1 MSLRNKLISLLI
13 SFCVNTFVYSQTYS
27 YKYTDP
33 CTQVSKT
40 ISVPL
45 NGSTKVSYYGNTE
58 NFTYYD
64 FVSGAFQTWSDNLFN
79 QFKNSSPCGEAIGT
93 PTVMN
98 IGQGQVLNTVG
109 IINSISNIAETI
121 GSATTGM
128 TESLVSSTTPSSIG
142 EGPSISSE
150 SGVSVGGS
158 TSVEGTGGSSV
169 SSGESGGTISGGSTP
184 SGGGSSTPRGGGSSS
199 EGASGGSTNISA
211 GGTNSVRGV
220 GSSGGG
226 GGKANKPGSK
236 EGGKPAIVASSDFV
250 GFSFKDSE
258 TPLGIKGTGGYT
270 SMRWDG
276 TCSSGILFDYTSAQ
290 AGPNITGFYAW
301 INPSNITIA
310 SGTVTFSLEGGG
322 SAYSTVAFG
331 QMKTFKKI
339 KKLKLIYLGTLSMGK
354 VFKEGFIG
362 TAIITG
368 GMYDLK
374 LHKRLDVKLTNLI
387 VYSPYVSYYNDV
399 LMKSPFVMLPSVGVN
414 VGVTKRFKVNINI
427 GGAWQVGQSALNNT
441 ITFGTRLLL

>member
-13 SFCVNTFVYSQTYS
+13 SFSVNTFVYSQTYS

-33 CTQVSKT
+33 CTRVDKT

-45 NGSTKVSYYGNTE
+45 NGTTKVSYYGNTE
-58 NFTYYD
+58 NFTYND
-64 FVSGAFQTWSDNLFN
+64 FVSGVFQTWSDNLFN

-128 TESLVSSTTPSSIG
+128 SESLVSSITPSSIG
-142 EGPSISSE
+142 EGPSVSTE
-150 SGVSVGGS
+150 SGASVGES
-158 TSVEGTGGSSV
+158 SSVGEAGGSSI
-169 SSGESGGTISGGSTP
+169 SSGETNSGSSTP
-184 SGGGSSTPRGGGSSS
+184 SGGGSSS
-199 EGASGGSTNISA
+199 EESSGGSTNISA
-211 GGTNSVRGV
+211 GGTNSVKGT
-220 GSSGGG
+220 GGASGG

-258 TPLGIKGTGGYT
+258 KPLGVKGTGGYT

-276 TCSSGILFDYTSAQ
+276 ACSSGILFDYTSAQ

-322 SAYSTVAFG
+322 SSYSTVAFG

-399 LMKSPFVMLPSVGVN
+399 LMKSPFVVLPSVGVN

-427 GGAWQVGQSALNNT
+427 GGAWQVGESALNNT

>member
-1 MSLRNKLISLLI
+1 MSLRNKLISLII
-13 SFCVNTFVYSQTYS
+13 SLYVNTFVYSQTYS
-27 YKYTDP
+27 YQYTDP
-33 CTQVSKT
+33 CTQLTKT
-40 ISVPL
+40 ISVPI
-45 NGSTKVSYYGNTE
+45 NGSTKVSYYGNTAD
-58 NFTYYD
+58 FTYND
-64 FVSGAFQTWSDNLFN
+64 FVSGVFQTWSDNLFS
-79 QFKNSSPCGEAIGT
+79 QFKNNSPCGSAIGT

-109 IINSISNIAETI
+109 IINSISNIAETV
-121 GSATTGM
+121 GSAT
-128 TESLVSSTTPSSIG
+128 SSMSANLASSIMPSSSSMG
-142 EGPSISSE
+142 EGPS
-150 SGVSVGGS
+150 VSVEAGGS
-158 TSVEGTGGSSV
+158 VGEAGGPP
-169 SSGESGGTISGGSTP
+169 ISG
-184 SGGGSSTPRGGGSSS
+184 GGGSSAS
-199 EGASGGSTNISA
+199 EGTTEGSTNISA
-211 GGTNSVRGV
+211 GGTNSVKGTG
-220 GSSGGG
+220 GSSGG

-258 TPLGIKGTGGYT
+258 KPLGVKGTGGYT

-322 SAYSTVAFG
+322 SSYSTVAFG

-399 LMKSPFVMLPSVGVN
+399 LMKSPFVVLPSVGVN
-414 VGVTKRFKVNINI
+414 VGITKKFKVNINI

-441 ITFGTRLLL
+441 ITLGTRLLL

>member
-1 MSLRNKLISLLI
+1 MYLKNKLLALLLLI
-13 SFCVNTFVYSQTYS
+13 NVNTFVYSQTYS
-27 YKYTDP
+27 YQYTDP
-33 CTQVSKT
+33 CTQLTKT
-40 ISVPL
+40 ISVPI
-45 NGSTKVSYYGNTE
+45 NGSTRVSYYGNSAD
-58 NFTYYD
+58 FTYND

-79 QFKNSSPCGEAIGT
+79 QFKNNSPCGAAIGT

-109 IINSISNIAETI
+109 IINSISNIAETV
-121 GSATTGM
+121 GSAT
-128 TESLVSSTTPSSIG
+128 SSMSANLASSIMPSSSSMG
-142 EGPSISSE
+142 EGPSVSTE
-150 SGVSVGGS
+150 SGGDLGGNIGGNLGGGGS
-158 TSVEGTGGSSV
+158 TSGGA
-169 SSGESGGTISGGSTP
+169 P
-184 SGGGSSTPRGGGSSS
+184 SGGSSS
-199 EGASGGSTNISA
+199 EEASGGSTNISA
-211 GGTNSVRGV
+211 GGTNSVKGS
-220 GSSGGG
+220 GNSSGGG
-226 GGKANKPGSK
+226 GKTNKPGSK

-258 TPLGIKGTGGYT
+258 KPLGVKGTGGYT

-290 AGPNITGFYAW
+290 AGPNVTGFYAW

-322 SAYSTVAFG
+322 SSYSTVAFG
-331 QMKTFKKI
+331 QMKTFKKV
-339 KKLKLIYLGTLSMGK
+339 KKLKLVYMGTLSMGK

-362 TAIITG
+362 TAVIVG

-374 LHKRLDVKLTNLI
+374 VHKRLDVKFTNLV

-399 LMKSPFVMLPSVGVN
+399 LMKSPFVVLPSVGIN
-414 VGVTKRFKVNINI
+414 LGITKRFKLNINV

-441 ITFGTRLLL
+441 ITLGTRLLLWELYLYYFLFVI

>member
-1 MSLRNKLISLLI
+1 VSLRNKLISLLI
-13 SFCVNTFVYSQTYS
+13 SFSVNTFVYSQTYS

-33 CTQVSKT
+33 CTRVDKS

-45 NGSTKVSYYGNTE
+45 NGTTKVSYYGNSE
-58 NFTYYD
+58 IFTYND
-64 FVSGAFQTWSDNLFN
+64 FVSGVFQTWSDNLFN

-128 TESLVSSTTPSSIG
+128 TESLVSSITPSSIG
-142 EGPSISSE
+142 DGPSVSTESGASVGEAGGSSISSE
-150 SGVSVGGS
+150 GTSNGS
-158 TSVEGTGGSSV
+158 
-169 SSGESGGTISGGSTP
+169 STP
-184 SGGGSSTPRGGGSSS
+184 SGGGSSS
-199 EGASGGSTNISA
+199 EESSGGSTNISA
-211 GGTNSVRGV
+211 GGTNSVKGTG
-220 GSSGGG
+220 GSSGS

-258 TPLGIKGTGGYT
+258 KPLGVKGTGGYT

-276 TCSSGILFDYTSAQ
+276 ACSSGILFDYTSAQ

-322 SAYSTVAFG
+322 SSYSTVAFG

-399 LMKSPFVMLPSVGVN
+399 LMKSPFVVLPSVGVN

-427 GGAWQVGQSALNNT
+427 GGAWQVGESALNNT

>member
-1 MSLRNKLISLLI
+1 MYLRNKLIALLLLLN
-13 SFCVNTFVYSQTYS
+13 VNTFVYSQTYS
-27 YKYTDP
+27 YQYTDP
-33 CTQVSKT
+33 CTQLSKT
-40 ISVPL
+40 ISVPI
-45 NGSTKVSYYGNTE
+45 NGSTRVSYYGNSE
-58 NFTYYD
+58 DFTYND
-64 FVSGAFQTWSDNLFN
+64 FMSGVFQTWSYNLFSK
-79 QFKNSSPCGEAIGT
+79 FKNNSPCGEAIGT

-109 IINSISNIAETI
+109 IINSISNIVESI

-128 TESLVSSTTPSSIG
+128 TESFTSSIIPSPGSMG
-142 EGPSISSE
+142 ESPSVSTE
-150 SGVSVGGS
+150 SGGSVGES
-158 TSVEGTGGSSV
+158 TSVGGTGGSPV
-169 SSGESGGTISGGSTP
+169 SSGGVGEIGR
-184 SGGGSSTPRGGGSSS
+184 GSSAPSGGSSS
-199 EGASGGSTNISA
+199 SQESSGGSTNISA

-220 GSSGGG
+220 GNSSGG

-258 TPLGIKGTGGYT
+258 KPLGVKGTGGYT
-270 SMRWDG
+270 AMRWDG
-276 TCSSGILFDYTSAQ
+276 ACSSGILFDYTSAQ

-301 INPSNITIA
+301 INPSNITMA

-322 SAYSTVAFG
+322 SSYSTVAFG

>member
-13 SFCVNTFVYSQTYS
+13 SFYVNNFVYSQTYS
-27 YKYTDP
+27 YQYTDP
-33 CTQVSKT
+33 CTQISKT
-40 ISVPL
+40 ISVPI
-45 NGSTKVSYYGNTE
+45 NGSTTVSYYGNTA
-58 NFTYYD
+58 NFTYND
-64 FVSGAFQTWSDNLFN
+64 FISGAFQTWSDNLFN
-79 QFKNSSPCGEAIGT
+79 QFKNNSPCGQAIGT
-93 PTVMN
+93 PTVIN

-109 IINSISNIAETI
+109 IINSISSIAETV
-121 GSATTGM
+121 GSATSSM
-128 TESLVSSTTPSSIG
+128 SANLVSSIMPSSGSMGDGPSVSVEAGGSVG
-142 EGPSISSE
+142 EAGGPSI
-150 SGVSVGGS
+150 
-158 TSVEGTGGSSV
+158 
-169 SSGESGGTISGGSTP
+169 
-184 SGGGSSTPRGGGSSS
+184 SGGGSSTS
-199 EGASGGSTNISA
+199 EGTTEGSTNITA
-211 GGTNSVRGV
+211 GGTNSVKGT
-220 GSSGGG
+220 GGASSGGT
-226 GGKANKPGSK
+226 KANKPGSK

-250 GFSFKDSE
+250 GFSFKDSDK
-258 TPLGIKGTGGYT
+258 PLGVKGTGGYT

-276 TCSSGILFDYTSAQ
+276 SCSSGVLFDYTSAQ

-322 SAYSTVAFG
+322 SSYSTVAFG

-368 GMYDLK
+368 GMYDVK

-399 LMKSPFVMLPSVGVN
+399 VMKSPFVMLPSIGVN
-414 VGVTKRFKVNINI
+414 VGVTKRFKLNINI
-427 GGAWQVGQSALNNT
+427 GGAWQIGQSALNNT
-441 ITFGTRLLL
+441 ITLGTRLLL

>member
-13 SFCVNTFVYSQTYS
+13 SFSVNTFVYSQTYS

-33 CTQVSKT
+33 CTRVDKT

-45 NGSTKVSYYGNTE
+45 NGTTKVSYYGNSE
-58 NFTYYD
+58 IFTYND
-64 FVSGAFQTWSDNLFN
+64 FVSGVFQTWSDNLFN

-128 TESLVSSTTPSSIG
+128 SESLVSSITPSSIG
-142 EGPSISSE
+142 DGPSVSIESGGSVGEGPSVSAE
-150 SGVSVGGS
+150 S
-158 TSVEGTGGSSV
+158 GGSSI
-169 SSGESGGTISGGSTP
+169 SSGGSEGTSNGSSTP
-184 SGGGSSTPRGGGSSS
+184 SGGGSSS
-199 EGASGGSTNISA
+199 EESSGGSTNISA
-211 GGTNSVRGV
+211 GGTNSVKGTG
-220 GSSGGG
+220 GSSGS

-258 TPLGIKGTGGYT
+258 KPLGVKGTGGYT

-322 SAYSTVAFG
+322 SSYSTVAFG

-399 LMKSPFVMLPSVGVN
+399 LMKSPFVVLPSVGVN

>member
-1 MSLRNKLISLLI
+1 VYLKNKLLALLLLI
-13 SFCVNTFVYSQTYS
+13 NVNTFVYSQTYS
-27 YKYTDP
+27 YQYTDP
-33 CTQVSKT
+33 CTQLTKT
-40 ISVPL
+40 ISVPI
-45 NGSTKVSYYGNTE
+45 NGSTRVSYYGNSAD
-58 NFTYYD
+58 FTYND

-79 QFKNSSPCGEAIGT
+79 QFKNNSPCGAAIGT

-109 IINSISNIAETI
+109 IINSISNIAETV
-121 GSATTGM
+121 GSAT
-128 TESLVSSTTPSSIG
+128 SSMSANLASSIMPSSSSMG
-142 EGPSISSE
+142 EGPSVSTE
-150 SGVSVGGS
+150 SGGDFGGDIGGNLGGGGS
-158 TSVEGTGGSSV
+158 TSGGA
-169 SSGESGGTISGGSTP
+169 P
-184 SGGGSSTPRGGGSSS
+184 SGGSSS
-199 EGASGGSTNISA
+199 EEASGGSTNISA
-211 GGTNSVRGV
+211 GGTNSVK
-220 GSSGGG
+220 GSGNSSGG

-258 TPLGIKGTGGYT
+258 KPLGVKGTGGYT

-290 AGPNITGFYAW
+290 AGPNVTGFYAW

-322 SAYSTVAFG
+322 SSYSTVAFG
-331 QMKTFKKI
+331 QMKTFKKV
-339 KKLKLIYLGTLSMGK
+339 KKLKLVYMGTLSMGK

-362 TAIITG
+362 TAVIVG

-374 LHKRLDVKLTNLI
+374 VHKRLDVKFTNLI

-399 LMKSPFVMLPSVGVN
+399 LMKSPFVVLPSVGIN
-414 VGVTKRFKVNINI
+414 LGITKRFKLNINV

-441 ITFGTRLLL
+441 ITLGTRLLL

>member
-33 CTQVSKT
+33 CTQVNKT

-45 NGSTKVSYYGNTE
+45 NGTTKVSYYGNSE
-58 NFTYYD
+58 NFTYND
-64 FVSGAFQTWSDNLFN
+64 FVSGVFQTWSDNLFN

-128 TESLVSSTTPSSIG
+128 SESLVSSIPPSSIG
-142 EGPSISSE
+142 DGPTVSTESGASVGEAGGSSISSGE
-150 SGVSVGGS
+150 TNS
-158 TSVEGTGGSSV
+158 GSSA
-169 SSGESGGTISGGSTP
+169 P
-184 SGGGSSTPRGGGSSS
+184 SEGGSSS
-199 EGASGGSTNISA
+199 EEASGGSTNISA
-211 GGTNSVRGV
+211 GGTNSVRGAGA
-220 GSSGGG
+220 GSGG

-258 TPLGIKGTGGYT
+258 KPLGVKGTGGYT

-276 TCSSGILFDYTSAQ
+276 ACSSGILFDYTSAQ

-322 SAYSTVAFG
+322 SSYSTVAFG

-399 LMKSPFVMLPSVGVN
+399 LMKSPFVVLPSVGVN

-427 GGAWQVGQSALNNT
+427 GGAWQVGESALNNT

>member
-1 MSLRNKLISLLI
+1 VYLRNKLIALLLLLN
-13 SFCVNTFVYSQTYS
+13 VNTFVYSQTYS
-27 YKYTDP
+27 YQYTDP
-33 CTQVSKT
+33 CTQLSKT
-40 ISVPL
+40 ISVPI
-45 NGSTKVSYYGNTE
+45 NGSTRVSYYGNSE
-58 NFTYYD
+58 DFTYND
-64 FVSGAFQTWSDNLFN
+64 FMSGVFQTWSYNLFSK
-79 QFKNSSPCGEAIGT
+79 FKNSSPCGEAIGT

-109 IINSISNIAETI
+109 IINSISNIAETV
-121 GSATTGM
+121 GSAT
-128 TESLVSSTTPSSIG
+128 SSMSANIASSIMPSSSSMG
-142 EGPSISSE
+142 EGPSVSTE
-150 SGVSVGGS
+150 SGGNLGGVGS
-158 TSVEGTGGSSV
+158 TS
-169 SSGESGGTISGGSTP
+169 SGAP
-184 SGGGSSTPRGGGSSS
+184 SGGSSS
-199 EGASGGSTNISA
+199 EEASGGSTNISA
-211 GGTNSVRGV
+211 GGTNSVRGAG
-220 GSSGGG
+220 GSSGG

-258 TPLGIKGTGGYT
+258 KPLGVKGTGGYT
-270 SMRWDG
+270 AMRWDG
-276 TCSSGILFDYTSAQ
+276 ACSSGILFDYTSAQ

-322 SAYSTVAFG
+322 SSYSTVAFG

>member
-1 MSLRNKLISLLI
+1 MYLKNKLLALLLLI
-13 SFCVNTFVYSQTYS
+13 NVNTFVYSQTYS
-27 YKYTDP
+27 YQYTDP
-33 CTQVSKT
+33 CTQLTKT
-40 ISVPL
+40 ISVPI
-45 NGSTKVSYYGNTE
+45 NGSTRVSYYGNSAD
-58 NFTYYD
+58 FTYND

-79 QFKNSSPCGEAIGT
+79 QFKNNSPCGAAIGT

-109 IINSISNIAETI
+109 IINSISNIAETV
-121 GSATTGM
+121 GSAT
-128 TESLVSSTTPSSIG
+128 SSMSANLASSIMPSSSSMG
-142 EGPSISSE
+142 EGPSVSTE
-150 SGVSVGGS
+150 SGSDLGGDIGGNLGGGGS
-158 TSVEGTGGSSV
+158 TSGGA
-169 SSGESGGTISGGSTP
+169 P
-184 SGGGSSTPRGGGSSS
+184 SGGSSS
-199 EGASGGSTNISA
+199 EEASGGSTNISA
-211 GGTNSVRGV
+211 GGTNSVK
-220 GSSGGG
+220 GSGNSSGG

-258 TPLGIKGTGGYT
+258 KPLGVKGTGGYT

-290 AGPNITGFYAW
+290 AGPNVTGFYAW

-322 SAYSTVAFG
+322 SSYSTVAFG

-339 KKLKLIYLGTLSMGK
+339 KKLKLVYMGTLSMGK

-362 TAIITG
+362 TAVIVG

-374 LHKRLDVKLTNLI
+374 VHKRLDVKFTNLV

-399 LMKSPFVMLPSVGVN
+399 LMKSPFVVLPSVGIN
-414 VGVTKRFKVNINI
+414 LGITKRFKLNINV

-441 ITFGTRLLL
+441 ITLGTRLLL

>member
-1 MSLRNKLISLLI
+1 VYLRNKLIALLLLLN
-13 SFCVNTFVYSQTYS
+13 VNNFVYTQTYS
-27 YKYTDP
+27 YQYTDP
-33 CTQVSKT
+33 CTQLSKT
-40 ISVPL
+40 INVPI
-45 NGSTKVSYYGNTE
+45 NGSTRVSYYGNSAD
-58 NFTYYD
+58 FTYND
-64 FVSGAFQTWSDNLFN
+64 FMSGVFQTWSENLFN
-79 QFKNSSPCGEAIGT
+79 QFKNNSPCGSAIGT

-109 IINSISNIAETI
+109 IINSISNIAETV
-121 GSATTGM
+121 GSATTGL
-128 TESLVSSTTPSSIG
+128 TESFTSSIMPSSGSMG
-142 EGPSISSE
+142 ESPSVGEAGGPS
-150 SGVSVGGS
+150 V
-158 TSVEGTGGSSV
+158 
-169 SSGESGGTISGGSTP
+169 SGGSNET
-184 SGGGSSTPRGGGSSS
+184 SGSSSAPSGGSSS
-199 EGASGGSTNISA
+199 EESSGGSTNISA
-211 GGTNSVRGV
+211 GGTNSVRGA
-220 GSSGGG
+220 GGASGG

-258 TPLGIKGTGGYT
+258 KPVGIKGTGGYT

-276 TCSSGILFDYTSAQ
+276 ACSSGVLFDYTSAQ

-339 KKLKLIYLGTLSMGK
+339 KKLKLIYMGTLSMGK

-374 LHKRLDVKLTNLI
+374 LHKRLDVKFTNLI

-414 VGVTKRFKVNINI
+414 VGVTKRFKLNINV

-441 ITFGTRLLL
+441 ITLGTRLLL

>member
-1 MSLRNKLISLLI
+1 VYLKNKLLALLLLI
-13 SFCVNTFVYSQTYS
+13 NVNTFVYSQTYS
-27 YKYTDP
+27 YQYTDP
-33 CTQVSKT
+33 CTQLTKT
-40 ISVPL
+40 ISVPI
-45 NGSTKVSYYGNTE
+45 NGSTRVSYYGNSAD
-58 NFTYYD
+58 FTYND

-79 QFKNSSPCGEAIGT
+79 QFKNNSPCGAAIGT

-109 IINSISNIAETI
+109 IINSISNIAETV
-121 GSATTGM
+121 GSAT
-128 TESLVSSTTPSSIG
+128 SSMSANLASSIMPSSSSMG
-142 EGPSISSE
+142 EGPSVSVE
-150 SGVSVGGS
+150 SGSDLGGDIGGNLGGGGS
-158 TSVEGTGGSSV
+158 TSGGA
-169 SSGESGGTISGGSTP
+169 P
-184 SGGGSSTPRGGGSSS
+184 SGGSSS
-199 EGASGGSTNISA
+199 EEASGGSTNISA
-211 GGTNSVRGV
+211 GGTNSVKGS
-220 GSSGGG
+220 GNSSGGG
-226 GGKANKPGSK
+226 GKSNKPGSK

-258 TPLGIKGTGGYT
+258 KPLGVKGTGGYT

-290 AGPNITGFYAW
+290 AGPNVTGFYAW

-322 SAYSTVAFG
+322 SSYSTVAFG
-331 QMKTFKKI
+331 QMKTFKKV
-339 KKLKLIYLGTLSMGK
+339 KKLKLVYMGTLSMGK

-362 TAIITG
+362 TAVIVG

-374 LHKRLDVKLTNLI
+374 VHKRLDVKFTNLV

-399 LMKSPFVMLPSVGVN
+399 LMKSPFVVLPSVGIN
-414 VGVTKRFKVNINI
+414 LGITKRFKLNINV

-441 ITFGTRLLL
+441 ITLGTRLLL

>member
-1 MSLRNKLISLLI
+1 VSLRNKLIALLLLLN
-13 SFCVNTFVYSQTYS
+13 VNTFVYSQTYS
-27 YKYTDP
+27 YQYTDP
-33 CTQVSKT
+33 CTQVAKT
-40 ISVPL
+40 ISVPI

-79 QFKNSSPCGEAIGT
+79 KFKNSSPCGEAIGT

-109 IINSISNIAETI
+109 IINSISNIAETV
-121 GSATTGM
+121 GSAT
-128 TESLVSSTTPSSIG
+128 SSMSANIASSIMPSSSSMG
-142 EGPSISSE
+142 EGPSVSTE
-150 SGVSVGGS
+150 SGGNLGGVGS
-158 TSVEGTGGSSV
+158 TS
-169 SSGESGGTISGGSTP
+169 SGAP
-184 SGGGSSTPRGGGSSS
+184 SGGSSS
-199 EGASGGSTNISA
+199 EEASGGSTNISA
-211 GGTNSVRGV
+211 GGTNSVRGAG
-220 GSSGGG
+220 GSSGG

-258 TPLGIKGTGGYT
+258 KPLGVKGTGGYT

-276 TCSSGILFDYTSAQ
+276 ACSSGILFDYTSAQ

-374 LHKRLDVKLTNLI
+374 LHKRLDVKFTNLI

>member
-1 MSLRNKLISLLI
+1 MYLKNKLLALLLLI
-13 SFCVNTFVYSQTYS
+13 NVNTFVYSQTYS
-27 YKYTDP
+27 YQYTDP
-33 CTQVSKT
+33 CTQLTKT
-40 ISVPL
+40 ISVPI
-45 NGSTKVSYYGNTE
+45 NGSTRVSYYGNSAD
-58 NFTYYD
+58 FTYND
-64 FVSGAFQTWSDNLFN
+64 FMSGVFQTWSDNLFN
-79 QFKNSSPCGEAIGT
+79 QFKNNSPCGAAIGT

-109 IINSISNIAETI
+109 IINSISNIAETV
-121 GSATTGM
+121 GSAT
-128 TESLVSSTTPSSIG
+128 SSMSANLASSIMPSSSSMG
-142 EGPSISSE
+142 EGPSVSTE
-150 SGVSVGGS
+150 SGSDLGGDIGGNLGGGGS
-158 TSVEGTGGSSV
+158 TSGGA
-169 SSGESGGTISGGSTP
+169 P
-184 SGGGSSTPRGGGSSS
+184 SGGSSS
-199 EGASGGSTNISA
+199 EEASGGSTNISA
-211 GGTNSVRGV
+211 GGTNSVK
-220 GSSGGG
+220 GSGNSSGG

-258 TPLGIKGTGGYT
+258 KPLGVKGTGGYT

-290 AGPNITGFYAW
+290 AGPNVTGFYAW

-322 SAYSTVAFG
+322 SSYSTVAFG
-331 QMKTFKKI
+331 QMKTFKKV
-339 KKLKLIYLGTLSMGK
+339 KKLKLVYMGTLSMGK

-362 TAIITG
+362 TAVIVG

-374 LHKRLDVKLTNLI
+374 VHKRLDVKFTNLV

-399 LMKSPFVMLPSVGVN
+399 LMKSPFVVLPSVGIN
-414 VGVTKRFKVNINI
+414 LGITKRFKLNINV

-441 ITFGTRLLL
+441 ITLGTRLLL

>member
-1 MSLRNKLISLLI
+1 VSLINKLIALLLLLN
-13 SFCVNTFVYSQTYS
+13 VNTFVYSQTYS
-27 YKYTDP
+27 YQYTDP
-33 CTQVSKT
+33 CTQVAKT
-40 ISVPL
+40 ISVPI

-79 QFKNSSPCGEAIGT
+79 KFKNSSPCGEAIGT

-109 IINSISNIAETI
+109 IINSISNIAETV
-121 GSATTGM
+121 GSAT
-128 TESLVSSTTPSSIG
+128 SSMSANIASSIMPSSSSMG
-142 EGPSISSE
+142 EGPSVSTE
-150 SGVSVGGS
+150 SGGNLGGVGS
-158 TSVEGTGGSSV
+158 TS
-169 SSGESGGTISGGSTP
+169 SGAP
-184 SGGGSSTPRGGGSSS
+184 SGGSSS
-199 EGASGGSTNISA
+199 EEASGGSTNISA
-211 GGTNSVRGV
+211 GGTNSVRGAG
-220 GSSGGG
+220 GSSGG

-258 TPLGIKGTGGYT
+258 KPLGVKGTGGYT

-276 TCSSGILFDYTSAQ
+276 ACSSGILFDYTSAQ

-374 LHKRLDVKLTNLI
+374 LHKRLDVKFTNLI

>member
-1 MSLRNKLISLLI
+1 VYLKNKLLALLLLI
-13 SFCVNTFVYSQTYS
+13 T
-27 YKYTDP
+27 
-33 CTQVSKT
+33 KT
-40 ISVPL
+40 ISVPI
-45 NGSTKVSYYGNTE
+45 NGSTRVSYYGNSAD
-58 NFTYYD
+58 FTYND

-79 QFKNSSPCGEAIGT
+79 QFKNNSPCGAAIGT

-109 IINSISNIAETI
+109 IINSISNIAETV
-121 GSATTGM
+121 GSAT
-128 TESLVSSTTPSSIG
+128 SSMSANLASSIMPSSSSMG
-142 EGPSISSE
+142 EGPSVSTE
-150 SGVSVGGS
+150 SGGDFGGDIGGNLGGGGS
-158 TSVEGTGGSSV
+158 TSGGA
-169 SSGESGGTISGGSTP
+169 P
-184 SGGGSSTPRGGGSSS
+184 SGGSSS
-199 EGASGGSTNISA
+199 EEASGGSTNISA
-211 GGTNSVRGV
+211 GGTNSVK
-220 GSSGGG
+220 GSGNSSGG

-258 TPLGIKGTGGYT
+258 KPLGVKGTGGYT

-290 AGPNITGFYAW
+290 AGPNVTGFYAW

-322 SAYSTVAFG
+322 SSYSTVAFG
-331 QMKTFKKI
+331 QMKTFKKV
-339 KKLKLIYLGTLSMGK
+339 KKLKLVYMGTLSMGK

-362 TAIITG
+362 TAVIVG

-374 LHKRLDVKLTNLI
+374 VHKRLDVKFTNLI

-399 LMKSPFVMLPSVGVN
+399 LMKSPFVVLPSVGIN
-414 VGVTKRFKVNINI
+414 LGITKRFKLNINV

-441 ITFGTRLLL
+441 ITLGTRLLL

>member
-1 MSLRNKLISLLI
+1 MSLRNKLIALLLLLN
-13 SFCVNTFVYSQTYS
+13 VNTFVYSQTYS
-27 YKYTDP
+27 YQYTDP
-33 CTQVSKT
+33 CTQVAKT
-40 ISVPL
+40 ISVPI

-79 QFKNSSPCGEAIGT
+79 KFKNSSPCGEAIGT

-109 IINSISNIAETI
+109 IINSISNIAETV
-121 GSATTGM
+121 GSAT
-128 TESLVSSTTPSSIG
+128 SSMSANIASSIMPSSSSMG
-142 EGPSISSE
+142 EGPSVSTE
-150 SGVSVGGS
+150 SGGNLGGVGS
-158 TSVEGTGGSSV
+158 TSGGA
-169 SSGESGGTISGGSTP
+169 P
-184 SGGGSSTPRGGGSSS
+184 SGGSSS
-199 EGASGGSTNISA
+199 EEASGGSTNISA
-211 GGTNSVRGV
+211 GGTNSVRGAG

-226 GGKANKPGSK
+226 GKSNKPGSK

-258 TPLGIKGTGGYT
+258 KPLGVKGTGGYT

-276 TCSSGILFDYTSAQ
+276 ACSSGILFDYTSAQ

-322 SAYSTVAFG
+322 SSYSTVAFG

>member
-13 SFCVNTFVYSQTYS
+13 SLYVNTFVYSQTYS
-27 YKYTDP
+27 YQYTDP
-33 CTQVSKT
+33 CTQLTKT
-40 ISVPL
+40 ISVPI
-45 NGSTKVSYYGNTE
+45 NGSTKVSYYGNTAD
-58 NFTYYD
+58 FTYND
-64 FVSGAFQTWSDNLFN
+64 FVSGVFQTWSDNLFN
-79 QFKNSSPCGEAIGT
+79 QFKNNSPCGSAIGT

-109 IINSISNIAETI
+109 IINSISNIAETV
-121 GSATTGM
+121 GSAT
-128 TESLVSSTTPSSIG
+128 SSMSANLASSIMPSSIG
-142 EGPSISSE
+142 DGPSISVDPGS
-150 SGVSVGGS
+150 SVGDVN
-158 TSVEGTGGSSV
+158 TPSVNSGGSSA
-169 SSGESGGTISGGSTP
+169 
-184 SGGGSSTPRGGGSSS
+184 S
-199 EGASGGSTNISA
+199 EGTTEGSTNISA
-211 GGTNSVRGV
+211 GGTNSVKGSG
-220 GSSGGG
+220 GSSSG

-258 TPLGIKGTGGYT
+258 KPLGVKGTGGYT

-276 TCSSGILFDYTSAQ
+276 TCSSGVLFDYTSAQ

-322 SAYSTVAFG
+322 SSYSTVAFG

-374 LHKRLDVKLTNLI
+374 LHKRLDIKFTNLV

-399 LMKSPFVMLPSVGVN
+399 LMKSPFVVLPSIGTN
-414 VGVTKRFKVNINI
+414 VGITKKFKVNINI

-441 ITFGTRLLL
+441 ITLGTRLLL

>member
-13 SFCVNTFVYSQTYS
+13 SLYVNTFVYSQTYS
-27 YKYTDP
+27 YQYTDP
-33 CTQVSKT
+33 CTQLTKT
-40 ISVPL
+40 ISVPI
-45 NGSTKVSYYGNTE
+45 NGSTTVSYYGNTAD
-58 NFTYYD
+58 FTYND
-64 FVSGAFQTWSDNLFN
+64 FVSGVFQTWSDNLFN
-79 QFKNSSPCGEAIGT
+79 QFKNNSPCGSAIGT

-109 IINSISNIAETI
+109 IINSISNIAETV
-121 GSATTGM
+121 GSAT
-128 TESLVSSTTPSSIG
+128 SSMSANLASSIMPSSG
-142 EGPSISSE
+142 SMGDGPSVSVEAGGPSIS
-150 SGVSVGGS
+150 G
-158 TSVEGTGGSSV
+158 
-169 SSGESGGTISGGSTP
+169 
-184 SGGGSSTPRGGGSSS
+184 SGGGSSAS
-199 EGASGGSTNISA
+199 EGTTEGSTNISA
-211 GGTNSVRGV
+211 GGTNSVKGSG
-220 GSSGGG
+220 GSSGG

-258 TPLGIKGTGGYT
+258 KPLGVKGTGGYT

-322 SAYSTVAFG
+322 SSYSTVAFG

-374 LHKRLDVKLTNLI
+374 LHKRLDIKFTNLV

-399 LMKSPFVMLPSVGVN
+399 LMKSPFVVLPSIGTN
-414 VGVTKRFKVNINI
+414 VGITKKFKVNINI

-441 ITFGTRLLL
+441 ITLGTRLLL

>member
-13 SFCVNTFVYSQTYS
+13 SLYVNTFVYSQTYS
-27 YKYTDP
+27 YQYTDP
-33 CTQVSKT
+33 CTQLTKT
-40 ISVPL
+40 ISVPI
-45 NGSTKVSYYGNTE
+45 NGSTKVSYYGNTAD
-58 NFTYYD
+58 FTYND
-64 FVSGAFQTWSDNLFN
+64 FVSGVFQTWSDNLFN
-79 QFKNSSPCGEAIGT
+79 QFKNNSPCGSAIGT

-109 IINSISNIAETI
+109 IINSISNIAETV
-121 GSATTGM
+121 GSAT
-128 TESLVSSTTPSSIG
+128 SSMSANLASSIMPSSGSMGDGPSVSVEAGGSVG
-142 EGPSISSE
+142 EAGGPSISG
-150 SGVSVGGS
+150 SG
-158 TSVEGTGGSSV
+158 
-169 SSGESGGTISGGSTP
+169 
-184 SGGGSSTPRGGGSSS
+184 GGGSSAS
-199 EGASGGSTNISA
+199 EGTTEGSTNISA
-211 GGTNSVRGV
+211 GGTNSVKGSG
-220 GSSGGG
+220 GSSSG

-258 TPLGIKGTGGYT
+258 KPLGVKGTGGYT

-276 TCSSGILFDYTSAQ
+276 TCSSGVLFDYTSAQ

-322 SAYSTVAFG
+322 SSYSTVAFG

-374 LHKRLDVKLTNLI
+374 LHKRLDIKFTNLV

-399 LMKSPFVMLPSVGVN
+399 LMKSPFVVLPSVGIN
-414 VGVTKRFKVNINI
+414 LGITKRFKLNINV

-441 ITFGTRLLL
+441 ITLGTRLLL

>member
-1 MSLRNKLISLLI
+1 
-13 SFCVNTFVYSQTYS
+13 
-27 YKYTDP
+27 
-33 CTQVSKT
+33 
-40 ISVPL
+40 
-45 NGSTKVSYYGNTE
+45 
-58 NFTYYD
+58 
-64 FVSGAFQTWSDNLFN
+64 
-79 QFKNSSPCGEAIGT
+79 
-93 PTVMN
+93 
-98 IGQGQVLNTVG
+98 
-109 IINSISNIAETI
+109 
-121 GSATTGM
+121 
-128 TESLVSSTTPSSIG
+128 
-142 EGPSISSE
+142 
-150 SGVSVGGS
+150 
-158 TSVEGTGGSSV
+158 
-169 SSGESGGTISGGSTP
+169 
-184 SGGGSSTPRGGGSSS
+184 
-199 EGASGGSTNISA
+199 
-211 GGTNSVRGV
+211 VRGAGA
-220 GSSGGG
+220 GSGG

-258 TPLGIKGTGGYT
+258 KPLGVKGTGGYT

-276 TCSSGILFDYTSAQ
+276 ACSSGILFDYTSAQ

-322 SAYSTVAFG
+322 SSYSTVAFG

-399 LMKSPFVMLPSVGVN
+399 LMKSPFVVLPSVGVN

-427 GGAWQVGQSALNNT
+427 GGAWQVGESALNNT

>member
-1 MSLRNKLISLLI
+1 MSLRNKLISLII
-13 SFCVNTFVYSQTYS
+13 SLYVNTFVYSQTYS
-27 YKYTDP
+27 YQYTDP
-33 CTQVSKT
+33 CTQLTKT
-40 ISVPL
+40 ISVPI
-45 NGSTKVSYYGNTE
+45 NGSTKVSYYGNTAD
-58 NFTYYD
+58 FTYND
-64 FVSGAFQTWSDNLFN
+64 FVSGVFQTWSDNLFS
-79 QFKNSSPCGEAIGT
+79 QFKNNSPCGSAIGT

-109 IINSISNIAETI
+109 IINSISNIAETV
-121 GSATTGM
+121 GSAT
-128 TESLVSSTTPSSIG
+128 SSMSANLASSIMPSSSSMG
-142 EGPSISSE
+142 EGPS
-150 SGVSVGGS
+150 VSVEAGGS
-158 TSVEGTGGSSV
+158 VGEAGGPS
-169 SSGESGGTISGGSTP
+169 ISG
-184 SGGGSSTPRGGGSSS
+184 GGGSSAS
-199 EGASGGSTNISA
+199 EGTTEGSTNISA
-211 GGTNSVRGV
+211 GGTNSVKGTG
-220 GSSGGG
+220 GSSGG

-258 TPLGIKGTGGYT
+258 KPLGVKGTGGYT

-322 SAYSTVAFG
+322 SSYSTVAFG

-399 LMKSPFVMLPSVGVN
+399 LMKSPFVVLPSVGVN
-414 VGVTKRFKVNINI
+414 VGITKKFKVNINI

-441 ITFGTRLLL
+441 ITLGTRLLL

>member
-1 MSLRNKLISLLI
+1 VYLKNKLLALLLLI
-13 SFCVNTFVYSQTYS
+13 NVNTFVYSQTYS
-27 YKYTDP
+27 YQYTDP
-33 CTQVSKT
+33 CTQLTKT
-40 ISVPL
+40 ISVPI
-45 NGSTKVSYYGNTE
+45 NGSTRVSYYGNSAD
-58 NFTYYD
+58 FTYND

-79 QFKNSSPCGEAIGT
+79 QFKNNSPCGAAIGT

-109 IINSISNIAETI
+109 IINSISNIAETV
-121 GSATTGM
+121 GSAT
-128 TESLVSSTTPSSIG
+128 SSMSANLASSIMPSSSSMG
-142 EGPSISSE
+142 EGPSVSTE
-150 SGVSVGGS
+150 SGGDLGGNIGGNLGGGGS
-158 TSVEGTGGSSV
+158 TSGGA
-169 SSGESGGTISGGSTP
+169 P
-184 SGGGSSTPRGGGSSS
+184 SGGSSS
-199 EGASGGSTNISA
+199 EEASGGSTNISA
-211 GGTNSVRGV
+211 GGTNSVKGS
-220 GSSGGG
+220 GNSSGGG
-226 GGKANKPGSK
+226 GKTNKPGSK

-258 TPLGIKGTGGYT
+258 KPLGVKGTGGYT

-290 AGPNITGFYAW
+290 AGPNVTGFYAW

-322 SAYSTVAFG
+322 SSYSTVAFG
-331 QMKTFKKI
+331 QMKTFKKV
-339 KKLKLIYLGTLSMGK
+339 KKLKLVYMGTLSMGK

-362 TAIITG
+362 TAVIVG

-374 LHKRLDVKLTNLI
+374 VHKRLDVKFTNLV

-399 LMKSPFVMLPSVGVN
+399 LMKSPFVVLPSVGIN
-414 VGVTKRFKVNINI
+414 LGITKRFKLNINV

-441 ITFGTRLLL
+441 ITLGTRLLL

>member
-33 CTQVSKT
+33 CTQVDKT

-45 NGSTKVSYYGNTE
+45 NGTTKVSYYGNSE
-58 NFTYYD
+58 IFTYND
-64 FVSGAFQTWSDNLFN
+64 FVSGVFQTWSDNLFN
-79 QFKNSSPCGEAIGT
+79 KFKNSSPCGEAIGT

-109 IINSISNIAETI
+109 IINSISNIAETV
-121 GSATTGM
+121 GSATTGL
-128 TESLVSSTTPSSIG
+128 TESFTSSIMPSSGSMG
-142 EGPSISSE
+142 ESPSVGEAGGPS
-150 SGVSVGGS
+150 V
-158 TSVEGTGGSSV
+158 
-169 SSGESGGTISGGSTP
+169 SGGSNET
-184 SGGGSSTPRGGGSSS
+184 SGSSSAPSGGSSS
-199 EGASGGSTNISA
+199 EESSGGSTNISA
-211 GGTNSVRGV
+211 GGTNSVRGA
-220 GSSGGG
+220 GGASGG

-258 TPLGIKGTGGYT
+258 KSVGVKGTGGYT

-276 TCSSGILFDYTSAQ
+276 ACSSGVLFDYTSAQ

-339 KKLKLIYLGTLSMGK
+339 KKLKLIYMGTLSMGK

-374 LHKRLDVKLTNLI
+374 LHKRLDVKFTNLI

-414 VGVTKRFKVNINI
+414 VGVTKRFKLNINV

-441 ITFGTRLLL
+441 ITLGTRLLL

>member
-1 MSLRNKLISLLI
+1 VSLRNKLIALLLLLN
-13 SFCVNTFVYSQTYS
+13 VNTFVYSQTYS
-27 YKYTDP
+27 YQYTDP
-33 CTQVSKT
+33 CTQVAKT
-40 ISVPL
+40 ISVPI

-58 NFTYYD
+58 DFTYYD

-79 QFKNSSPCGEAIGT
+79 KFKNSSPCGEAIGT

-109 IINSISNIAETI
+109 IINSISNIAETV
-121 GSATTGM
+121 GSAT
-128 TESLVSSTTPSSIG
+128 SSMSANIASSIMPSSSSMG
-142 EGPSISSE
+142 EGPSVSTE
-150 SGVSVGGS
+150 SGGNLGGVGS
-158 TSVEGTGGSSV
+158 TS
-169 SSGESGGTISGGSTP
+169 SGAP
-184 SGGGSSTPRGGGSSS
+184 SGGSSS
-199 EGASGGSTNISA
+199 EEASGGSTNISA
-211 GGTNSVRGV
+211 GGTNSVRGAG
-220 GSSGGG
+220 GSSGG

-258 TPLGIKGTGGYT
+258 KPLGVKGTGGYT

-276 TCSSGILFDYTSAQ
+276 ACSSGILFDYTSAQ

>member
-1 MSLRNKLISLLI
+1 MYLKNKLLALLLLI
-13 SFCVNTFVYSQTYS
+13 NVNTFVYSQTYS
-27 YKYTDP
+27 YQYTDP
-33 CTQVSKT
+33 CTQLTKT
-40 ISVPL
+40 ISVPI
-45 NGSTKVSYYGNTE
+45 NGSTRVSYYGNSAD
-58 NFTYYD
+58 FTYND

-79 QFKNSSPCGEAIGT
+79 QFKNNSPCGAAIGT

-109 IINSISNIAETI
+109 IINSISNIAETV
-121 GSATTGM
+121 GSAT
-128 TESLVSSTTPSSIG
+128 SSMSANLASSIMPSSSSMG
-142 EGPSISSE
+142 EGPSVSTE
-150 SGVSVGGS
+150 SGGDLGGDIGGNLGGGGS
-158 TSVEGTGGSSV
+158 TSGGA
-169 SSGESGGTISGGSTP
+169 P
-184 SGGGSSTPRGGGSSS
+184 SGGSSS
-199 EGASGGSTNISA
+199 EEASGGSTNISA
-211 GGTNSVRGV
+211 GGTNSVK
-220 GSSGGG
+220 GSGNSSGG

-258 TPLGIKGTGGYT
+258 KPLGVKGTGGYT

-290 AGPNITGFYAW
+290 AGPNVTGFYAW

-322 SAYSTVAFG
+322 SSYSTVAFG
-331 QMKTFKKI
+331 QMKTFKKV
-339 KKLKLIYLGTLSMGK
+339 KKLKLVYMGTLSMGK

-362 TAIITG
+362 TAVIVG

-374 LHKRLDVKLTNLI
+374 VHKRLDVKFTNLV

-399 LMKSPFVMLPSVGVN
+399 LMKSPFVVLPSVGIN
-414 VGVTKRFKVNINI
+414 LGITKRFKLNINV

-441 ITFGTRLLL
+441 ITLGTRLLL

>member
-1 MSLRNKLISLLI
+1 VSLRNKLIALLLLLN
-13 SFCVNTFVYSQTYS
+13 VNTFVYSQTYS
-27 YKYTDP
+27 YQYTDP
-33 CTQVSKT
+33 CTQVAKT
-40 ISVPL
+40 ISVPI

-79 QFKNSSPCGEAIGT
+79 KFKNSSPCGEAIGT

-109 IINSISNIAETI
+109 IINSISNIAETV
-121 GSATTGM
+121 GSAT
-128 TESLVSSTTPSSIG
+128 SSMSANIASSIMPSSSSMG
-142 EGPSISSE
+142 EGPSVSTE
-150 SGVSVGGS
+150 SGGNLGGVGS
-158 TSVEGTGGSSV
+158 TSGGA
-169 SSGESGGTISGGSTP
+169 P
-184 SGGGSSTPRGGGSSS
+184 SGGSSS
-199 EGASGGSTNISA
+199 EEASGGSTNISA
-211 GGTNSVRGV
+211 GGTNSVRGAG

-226 GGKANKPGSK
+226 GKSNKPGSK

-258 TPLGIKGTGGYT
+258 KPLGVKGTGGYT

-276 TCSSGILFDYTSAQ
+276 ACSSGILFDYTSAQ

-322 SAYSTVAFG
+322 SSYSTVAFG

>member
-1 MSLRNKLISLLI
+1 MYLKNKLLALLLLI
-13 SFCVNTFVYSQTYS
+13 NVNTFVYSQTYS
-27 YKYTDP
+27 YQYTDP
-33 CTQVSKT
+33 CTQLTKT
-40 ISVPL
+40 ISVPI
-45 NGSTKVSYYGNTE
+45 NGSTRVSYYGNSAD
-58 NFTYYD
+58 FTYND

-79 QFKNSSPCGEAIGT
+79 QFKNNSPCGAAIGT

-109 IINSISNIAETI
+109 IINSISNIAETV
-121 GSATTGM
+121 GSAT
-128 TESLVSSTTPSSIG
+128 SSMSANLASSIMPSSSSMG
-142 EGPSISSE
+142 EGPSVSTE
-150 SGVSVGGS
+150 SGSDLGGDIGGNLGGGGS
-158 TSVEGTGGSSV
+158 TSGSA
-169 SSGESGGTISGGSTP
+169 P
-184 SGGGSSTPRGGGSSS
+184 SGGSSS
-199 EGASGGSTNISA
+199 EEASGGSTNISA
-211 GGTNSVRGV
+211 GGTNSVK
-220 GSSGGG
+220 GSGNSSGG

-258 TPLGIKGTGGYT
+258 KPLGVKGTGGYT

-290 AGPNITGFYAW
+290 AGPNVTGFYAW

-322 SAYSTVAFG
+322 SSYSTVAFG
-331 QMKTFKKI
+331 QMKTFKKV
-339 KKLKLIYLGTLSMGK
+339 KKLKLVYMGTLSMGK

-362 TAIITG
+362 TAIIVG

-374 LHKRLDVKLTNLI
+374 VHKRLDVKFTNLV

-399 LMKSPFVMLPSVGVN
+399 LMKSPFVVLPSVGIN
-414 VGVTKRFKVNINI
+414 LGITKRFKLNINV

-441 ITFGTRLLL
+441 ITLGTRLLL

>member
-1 MSLRNKLISLLI
+1 VSLRNKLIALLLLLN
-13 SFCVNTFVYSQTYS
+13 VNTFVYSQTYS
-27 YKYTDP
+27 YQYTDP
-33 CTQVSKT
+33 CTQVAKT
-40 ISVPL
+40 ISVPI

-79 QFKNSSPCGEAIGT
+79 KFKNSSPCGEAIGT

-109 IINSISNIAETI
+109 IINSISNIAETV
-121 GSATTGM
+121 GSAT
-128 TESLVSSTTPSSIG
+128 SSMSANIASSIMPSSSSMG
-142 EGPSISSE
+142 EGPSVSTE
-150 SGVSVGGS
+150 SGVSVEGG
-158 TSVEGTGGSSV
+158 TSVTGTGGSSV
-169 SSGESGGTISGGSTP
+169 SSGESGGT
-184 SGGGSSTPRGGGSSS
+184 SSEGYTTSGGGSSS
-199 EGASGGSTNISA
+199 EEASGGSTNISA
-211 GGTNSVRGV
+211 GGTNSVRGAG

-226 GGKANKPGSK
+226 SKSNKPGSK

-258 TPLGIKGTGGYT
+258 KPLGVKGTGGYT

-276 TCSSGILFDYTSAQ
+276 ACSSGILFDYTSAQ

-339 KKLKLIYLGTLSMGK
+339 KKLKLIYMGTLSMGK

>member
-1 MSLRNKLISLLI
+1 VYLRNKLIALLLLLN
-13 SFCVNTFVYSQTYS
+13 VNTFVYSQTYS
-27 YKYTDP
+27 YQYTDP
-33 CTQVSKT
+33 CTQLSKT
-40 ISVPL
+40 ISVPI
-45 NGSTKVSYYGNTE
+45 NGSTRVSYYGNSE
-58 NFTYYD
+58 DFTYND
-64 FVSGAFQTWSDNLFN
+64 FMSGVFQTWSYNLFSK
-79 QFKNSSPCGEAIGT
+79 FKNNSPCGEAIGT

-109 IINSISNIAETI
+109 IINSISNIVESI

-128 TESLVSSTTPSSIG
+128 TESFTSSIIPSSGSMG
-142 EGPSISSE
+142 ESPSVSTE
-150 SGVSVGGS
+150 SRGSVGES
-158 TSVEGTGGSSV
+158 TSVGGTGGSPV
-169 SSGESGGTISGGSTP
+169 SSGGVGEIGR
-184 SGGGSSTPRGGGSSS
+184 GSSAPSGGSSS
-199 EGASGGSTNISA
+199 SQESSGGSTNISA

-220 GSSGGG
+220 GNSSGG

-258 TPLGIKGTGGYT
+258 KPLGVKGTGGYT
-270 SMRWDG
+270 AMRWDG
-276 TCSSGILFDYTSAQ
+276 ACSSGILFDYTSAQ

-322 SAYSTVAFG
+322 SSYSTVAFG

>member
-1 MSLRNKLISLLI
+1 VSLRNKLISLLI
-13 SFCVNTFVYSQTYS
+13 SFSVNTFVYSQTYS

-33 CTQVSKT
+33 CTRVDKT

-45 NGSTKVSYYGNTE
+45 NGTTKVSYYGNTE
-58 NFTYYD
+58 NFTYND
-64 FVSGAFQTWSDNLFN
+64 FVSGVFQTWSDNLFN

-128 TESLVSSTTPSSIG
+128 SESLVSSITPSSIEDGPSVSTESSGSVG
-142 EGPSISSE
+142 ESSSVGEAGGSSISS
-150 SGVSVGGS
+150 GGS
-158 TSVEGTGGSSV
+158 DGTSN
-169 SSGESGGTISGGSTP
+169 GGSTP
-184 SGGGSSTPRGGGSSS
+184 SGGGSSS
-199 EGASGGSTNISA
+199 EESSGGSTNISA
-211 GGTNSVRGV
+211 GGTNSVRGAGT
-220 GSSGGG
+220 GSGG

-258 TPLGIKGTGGYT
+258 KPLGVKGTGGYT

-322 SAYSTVAFG
+322 SSYSTVAFG

-399 LMKSPFVMLPSVGVN
+399 LMKSPFVVLPSVGVN

-427 GGAWQVGQSALNNT
+427 GGAWQVGESALNNT

>member
-1 MSLRNKLISLLI
+1 M
-13 SFCVNTFVYSQTYS
+13 
-27 YKYTDP
+27 D
-33 CTQVSKT
+33 KT

-45 NGSTKVSYYGNTE
+45 NGTTKVSYYGNSE
-58 NFTYYD
+58 NFTYND
-64 FVSGAFQTWSDNLFN
+64 FVSGVFQTWSDNLFN

-128 TESLVSSTTPSSIG
+128 SESLVSSITPSSIG
-142 EGPSISSE
+142 DGPTVSTESGASVGEAGGSSISSGE
-150 SGVSVGGS
+150 TNS
-158 TSVEGTGGSSV
+158 GSSA
-169 SSGESGGTISGGSTP
+169 P
-184 SGGGSSTPRGGGSSS
+184 SEGGSSS
-199 EGASGGSTNISA
+199 EEASGGSTNISA
-211 GGTNSVRGV
+211 GGTNSVRGAGA
-220 GSSGGG
+220 GSGG

-258 TPLGIKGTGGYT
+258 KPLGVKGTGGYT

-276 TCSSGILFDYTSAQ
+276 ACSSGILFDYTSAQ

-322 SAYSTVAFG
+322 SSYSTVAFG

-399 LMKSPFVMLPSVGVN
+399 LMKSPFVVLPSVGVN

-427 GGAWQVGQSALNNT
+427 GGAWQVGESALNNT